1 MTTDR
6 VVVLGSADS
15 TLTLGDARLDGAGET
30 QLTVRIDAGTLH
42 ATADVPITE
51 WGPDPVEFFAGL
63 AKDWRGW
70 EGPREWWTEGLAL
83 TCRHDGVGHVTID
96 AVVGGGA
103 APTHDDW
110 TVHASVS
117 VEPGALVGI
126 AAQFRRLL
134 DRGQGSLPGT
144 ARVASCRDDD

>member
-15 TLTLGDARLDGAGET
+15 TLTLGDPHVDGVGEM
-30 QLTVRIDAGTLH
+30 QLTVRVDSGALH
-42 ATADVPITE
+42 ATAVVPITE
-51 WGPDPVEFFAGL
+51 WGPDPVEFFDGL
-63 AKDWRGW
+63 AHDWRGW

-83 TCRHDGVGHVTID
+83 TCRHDGVGHITID

-110 TVHASVS
+110 TVHATVS
-117 VEPGALVGI
+117 IEPGALDHV

-134 DRGQGSLPGT
+134 GRG
-144 ARVASCRDDD
+144 